1 MPDSPDYPGV
11 RPGPSLVRPD
21 YPRLV
26 DPAGEATSEYSPNW
40 EYFLSRQ

>member
-11 RPGPSLVRPD
+11 RPGPSLVSPD
-21 YPRLV
+21 YPRVV
-26 DPAGEATSEYSPNW
+26 DPPVEASSEYSPNW

>member
-11 RPGPSLVRPD
+11 RPGPSLVSPD
-21 YPRLV
+21 YPRVV

-40 EYFLSRQ
+40 EYFLLRQ